1 MIIRKLQLADFDQVM
16 AIWFAGSISAHPF
29 VDRDYW
35 ISHQPMVHDAL
46 LDAEV
51 LVAVGM
57 RTVIMGLERSFCEQ
71 LRKTILH
78 LRWRYMPRMSV
89 PFDSTGGKGCRLS
102 AAKSMRRT
110 MPSTS
115 SGGRGSEED
124 IILADTLGECYN
136 KGRLHHVRGAL
147 LKMRMEKNKAYAEVL
162 RQLSTAELLD
172 RYYDNPKLVD
182 RVLKDHG
189 DTEKLNDG
197 PLTINGVQMSEQ
209 DARDYLIMQLV
220 KRADPDPR

>member
-35 ISHQPMVHDAL
+35 ISHQPIVHDAL

-182 RVLKDHG
+182 RVLKGHG

>member
-197 PLTINGVQMSEQ
+197 PLTINGIQMSEQ

>member
-1 MIIRKLQLADFDQVM
+1 M
-16 AIWFAGSISAHPF
+16 GS
-29 VDRDYW
+29 
-35 ISHQPMVHDAL
+35 
-46 LDAEV
+46 
-51 LVAVGM
+51 
-57 RTVIMGLERSFCEQ
+57 ERSFCM
-71 LRKTILH
+71 LSRKTILY

-89 PFDSTGGKGCRLS
+89 PFDSTGGKGCRLF
-102 AAKSMRRT
+102 AARLMRRA

-115 SGGRGSEED
+115 CSGRGSEED
-124 IILADTLGECYN
+124 IILADALGECYN

-172 RYYDNPKLVD
+172 RYYDNPKMVD
-182 RVLKDHG
+182 RVLDGHR
-189 DTEKLNDG
+189 DAEKLNDG

-220 KRADPDPR
+220 KRADLDPR

>member
-57 RTVIMGLERSFCEQ
+57 RTVIMGLERSFFEQ

-182 RVLKDHG
+182 RVLKGHG

-197 PLTINGVQMSEQ
+197 PLTINGIQMSEQ